1 VGEGFATAILED
13 PAVKARLSAGRP
25 RILIPRALVAREVVP
40 ERLRAAGCDVDIV
53 PVYETRPASAERRDE
68 LISRLEARTIDCVML
83 TSSSTADSLVE
94 LLGPRAQELLQ
105 SVLVAS
111 IGPVTTATAQRRG
124 LTVAVTATVST
135 VEGVLSALEIHWTRR
150 E

>member
-1 VGEGFATAILED
+1 
-13 PAVKARLSAGRP
+13 
-25 RILIPRALVAREVVP
+25 
-40 ERLRAAGCDVDIV
+40 
-53 PVYETRPASAERRDE
+53 
-68 LISRLEARTIDCVML
+68 ML